1 MEISFFSGYKNT
13 HEALDHL
20 AENLYENFQ
29 LKTKVYV
36 ALGNDQLVDSL
47 KRLRKFKFLE
57 TKQLE
62 YMHDKNIDYYA
73 PMDANADQIHI
84 FSDKITDLDP
94 NNHQNIFVYTT
105 EADENIN
112 SAARK
117 LYTNLKKKNYDIKH
131 QRV

>member
-1 MEISFFSGYKNT
+1 MEISFFSGHKNT
-13 HEALDHL
+13 HEALNHI

-29 LKTKVYV
+29 LRTKVCV
-36 ALGNDQLVDSL
+36 ALGNDQLVHNL

-94 NNHQNIFVYTT
+94 NKHQNIFVYTT

>member
-13 HEALDHL
+13 HEVLDHL

-29 LKTKVYV
+29 LKTKVCI
-36 ALGNDQLVDSL
+36 ALGNDQLINSL
-47 KRLRKFKFLE
+47 KRLRKFKFLK

-62 YMHDKNIDYYA
+62 YMHEKNIDYYA
-73 PMDANADQIHI
+73 HMDANADHIHI
-84 FSDKITDLDP
+84 LSDKITDLDP
-94 NNHQNIFVYTT
+94 NKHQNIFVYTT
-105 EADENIN
+105 EADKNIN

-117 LYTNLKKKNYDIKH
+117 LYTNLKKKNYDIRH

>member
-1 MEISFFSGYKNT
+1 
-13 HEALDHL
+13 
-20 AENLYENFQ
+20 
-29 LKTKVYV
+29 
-36 ALGNDQLVDSL
+36 
-47 KRLRKFKFLE
+47 
-57 TKQLE
+57 
-62 YMHDKNIDYYA
+62 
-73 PMDANADQIHI
+73 MDANADQIHI

-105 EADENIN
+105 EANENIN